1 MYVKFFRQEQDVI
14 FLMVFYFINVKGIVH
29 P

>member
-14 FLMVFYFINVKGIVH
+14 YLEVFYFINVKGIVH